1 MKLYFSYNK
10 VLILPGGL
18 GISGVFKNS
27 FLETPE
33 KINNKI

>member
-1 MKLYFSYNK
+1 MKLFFNDNS

-27 FLETPE
+27 FLKTPDMDI
-33 KINNKI
+33 K